1 MARFP
6 KVGEWGSIEYTDYL
20 GSETFPKNTELPNDV
35 FLTFS
40 TSDNAPKAITIQNG
54 GFYRSNGSPRLS
66 LGDTQATTY
75 ETTATALYYYDY
87 REGHSGYSEDT
98 TKIVPANYDDQTE
111 NQSLK
116 TGYSY
121 WDFGLNVETLGE
133 VPKGMHPIINY
144 NPKFLQLVPYI
155 TTAHPWTDS
164 EGNHGLDAQ
173 DFPILNNPYYTTE
186 TEPLIRDGTIF
197 AIDDLTEEKLQELK
211 EAGKY
216 MQLRY
221 FLQFG
226 QYSTYGRGN
235 SVQPQTILAVPVK
248 MQIDRGKNVFSAD
261 RSSSYATPH
270 EIELANTVYP
280 WLPNNLLCGGYM
292 LSTQAGHYIA
302 INNGVNL
309 WRTTPLYNPKEDDLK
324 YLISNP
330 FGSGYVIENDFTIRC
345 ISPNKFTTAA
355 EFRRVFKSCSRSLGL
370 IVITKFPMVEKI
382 RQNGGLDMPL
392 IEENPDSVQVPKIDK
407 NGKVTEDFD
416 EDPDDIKDNTIWKM
430 GEDGKNPFDELDPFD
445 PEDVD
450 TNDYVDEV
458 PINRP
463 TVEPM
468 GKANTYYAMSGDDVE
483 GFMSWLYSPDQ
494 SKIDNIK
501 QGLYL
506 YGENPLNF
514 ICSLRQFPFKIDD
527 FCNTVDETIHFG
539 SGVNT
544 GIIAKKITSTNA
556 VIDLGSCKFPKM
568 HGTTFLNYEPYTT
581 AKLYI
586 PYCDEVSVNPSD
598 FVGHKINVKMIV
610 DYTTGDCCA
619 IVYCDKVPYTYANG
633 HCAVEIPITAEDANM
648 YVENAVN
655 FAKNTIGAVTGGV
668 TAAATKDVAGV
679 INAGVN
685 LVSGVIDYA
694 REPTPIE
701 KSGTST
707 PYINFWKPQNCYFI
721 ISTADPI
728 YTGGYGDNIGY
739 AVRHIKR
746 LGDCSGLVV
755 CENVHNITPNGA
767 TAEEVEQIKSL
778 LQGGV
783 YL

>member
-1 MARFP
+1 MARYQ
-6 KVGEWGSIEYTDYL
+6 KKGEWGSIEYADYL
-20 GSETFPKNTELPNDV
+20 GSETFPKNTEIPNDV

-40 TSDNAPKAITIQNG
+40 TSDNAPKQIMFENG
-54 GFYRSNGSPRLS
+54 GYWRSDSSVPNFS
-66 LGDTQATTY
+66 LGDTQKTTY

-87 REGHSGYSEDT
+87 REGHSGYGGYST
-98 TKIVPANYDDQTE
+98 NTKNIIPANFSEQTE

-116 TGYSY
+116 TAQSA
-121 WDFGLNVETLGE
+121 WDLGLNVETLGD

-144 NPKFLQLVPYI
+144 NPKYLQLVPYI
-155 TTAHPWTDS
+155 TTMALETLIPPGVI
-164 EGNHGLDAQ
+164 GN
-173 DFPILNNPYYTTE
+173 DFPVLDNPYNTTASD
-186 TEPLIRDGTIF
+186 PLIRDGTIF
-197 AIDDLTEEKLQELK
+197 AIDDLTDEKLQELK
-211 EAGKY
+211 TNGKY

-248 MQIDRGKNVFSAD
+248 MQMDRGKHIFSGD
-261 RSSSYATPH
+261 YSSSYNTR

-280 WLPNNLLCGGYM
+280 WLPNNLLCGGYV
-292 LSTQAGHYIA
+292 LSTQPSHYISMNMGTDLWRVNPETNITDDIPYYIPSPFGGGFIINESLTLRA
-302 INNGVNL
+302 IN
-309 WRTTPLYNPKEDDLK
+309 
-324 YLISNP
+324 
-330 FGSGYVIENDFTIRC
+330 
-345 ISPNKFTTAA
+345 PNKFETAA
-355 EFRRVFKSCSRSLGL
+355 EFRRVFKSCARSLGL
-370 IVITKFPMVEKI
+370 IVITKFSMVEKI

-527 FCNTVDETIHFG
+527 FCNTVEETIHFG

-633 HCAVEIPITAEDANM
+633 HCAVEIPITAENANM

-685 LVSGVIDYA
+685 LVSGVIDYS

-767 TAEEVEQIKSL
+767 TAEEVEQIKAL